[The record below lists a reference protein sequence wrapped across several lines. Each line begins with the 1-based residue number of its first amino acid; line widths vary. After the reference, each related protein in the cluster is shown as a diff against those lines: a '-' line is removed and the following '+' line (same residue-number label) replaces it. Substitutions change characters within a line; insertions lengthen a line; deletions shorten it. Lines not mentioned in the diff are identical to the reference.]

1 MHPMPADDPIL
12 IEVPQR
18 LETERLVLLS
28 PQAGD
33 GIALNRAV
41 LEAREHLLPWM
52 PWAREVPGVEQSEA
66 VARRMQAQ
74 FLQRQHLA
82 YHLHE
87 RNADGHAGRLIGGA
101 GLHALEWKVRRFEIG
116 YWLGPAHTGR
126 GLASEA
132 VRALAR
138 MGFERLRARRMEIRT
153 DARNTASRVVAERC
167 GFTLEGQLRQDA
179 LDVAGRPCDTCIYGM
194 TSLAELSGP
203 SR

>member
-1 MHPMPADDPIL
+1 MPTDDTIL
-12 IEVPQR
+12 IDVPER
-18 LETERLVLLS
+18 LETDRLVLLS

-33 GIALNRAV
+33 GAALNRAV
-41 LEAREHLLPWM
+41 LDAREHLLPWM
-52 PWAREVPGVEQSEA
+52 PWAKETPSVEQSEA

-82 YHLHE
+82 YYVHE
-87 RNADGHAGRLIGGA
+87 RDTDGHAGRLIGGA
-101 GLHALEWKVRRFEIG
+101 GLHSLEWKVRRYEIG

-138 MGFERLRARRMEIRT
+138 LGFEQLRARRMEIRT
-153 DARNTASRVVAERC
+153 DARNAASRLVAERC
-167 GFTLEGQLRQDA
+167 GFVLEGRLRRDA
-179 LDVAGRPCDTCIYGM
+179 LDVAGEPSDTCIYGM
-194 TSLAELSGP
+194 TSIDELRGP